1 MTFSFRSHWPVI
13 LAALTVLGVV
23 GLTLAPY
30 GGNPSVFFHL
40 DQTVYDEHPTP
51 AGFVVLGVP
60 AYDGAHYYQ
69 VARNIPA
76 LLDVSQ
82 WEWLKSLVTDSYSYQ
97 RLTLPLLAFVVS
109 LGQDSTLP
117 WAFLLINIL
126 SLVGASYLIFRH
138 TRQPLYAVAIA
149 LSPAAMVGLHF
160 SLAEP
165 LTLFLLTAFLVRY
178 ATHGRIDWLSVVLLC
193 LAAWSREVNLLF
205 LALLFVYSLGRR
217 RWQDAALVLIPLAAF
232 LVLQGWIHAIFGNYP
247 FLMSADK
254 RTLPFEAMI
263 QLITGGYGYNQFT
276 ATSIPLAVLFVLPAL
291 VWTVLK
297 IIKGDWSFLAVG
309 ALAFLGL
316 MTTMPE
322 FIWSSITSI
331 GRVITP
337 VYPLTIL
344 LIAKH
349 ETPFSKYLGYV
360 ILVIGIG
367 AGVTLAL
374 ITHPFTLSA

>member
-1 MTFSFRSHWPVI
+1 MALSFRSHWPVM
-13 LAALTVLGVV
+13 LAALAVLSVV
-23 GLTLAPY
+23 GLTLRPY
-30 GGNPSVFFHL
+30 GGNPSAFFHL
-40 DQTVYDEHPTP
+40 DQPVYDEHPTP

-76 LLDVSQ
+76 LFDVSQ
-82 WEWLKSLVTDSYSYQ
+82 WDWLKSLVTDSYSYQ
-97 RLTLPLLAFVVS
+97 RFTLPLLAFVVS
-109 LGQDSTLP
+109 FGQDAALP

-126 SLVGASYLIFRH
+126 SLIGASYLIFRH

-178 ATHGRIDWLSVVLLC
+178 TTRGRIDWLSVVLLC
-193 LAAWSREVNLLF
+193 LAAWAREVNLLF

-217 RWQDAALVLIPLAAF
+217 RWQDSAFVLIPLTAF
-232 LVLQGWIHAIFGNYP
+232 LVLQGWIYAIFGNYP

-254 RTLPFEAMI
+254 RTFPFEAMI
-263 QLITGGYGYNQFT
+263 QLVTGGYGYNQFT
-276 ATSIPLAVLFVLPAL
+276 ATSIPLALLFVLPAL
-291 VWTVLK
+291 AWTVLK
-297 IIKGDWSFLAVG
+297 IVKGNWSFLAIG
-309 ALAFLGL
+309 TLAFLGL
-316 MTTMPE
+316 MTTMPQY
-322 FIWSSITSI
+322 IWGSITSI

-337 VYPLTIL
+337 VYPLAIL
-344 LIAKH
+344 LAANH
-349 ETPFSKYLGYV
+349 ETLFSKYLGYV

-367 AGVTLAL
+367 AGLTLAL